1 MVDPKGN
8 FDGPKIILRLRSSHE
23 EIKNRVSSISK
34 NILMFRI
41 FKISFQ
47 NLLVLVNIE
56 LEFVKHNFW
65 EVDLEEEQ
73 ILFCFNHLKFFQKPK
88 KPNCLFDKVAKK
100 YKTTLMTKFP
110 SLYQKKLDLEETASN
125 KKDWNFTLD
134 FNSQSQ

>member
-1 MVDPKGN
+1 
-8 FDGPKIILRLRSSHE
+8 
-23 EIKNRVSSISK
+23 
-34 NILMFRI
+34 MFRI

-56 LEFVKHNFW
+56 LEFLKHNFW

-125 KKDWNFTLD
+125 EKDWNFTLD